1 MRILHAARNPA
12 NQAGYVVAA
21 LRRLGH
27 DAQLWEYEGNRFG
40 FPADRVIDI
49 SSGDPAVFWR
59 TFEDAIGRF
68 DVLHF
73 HFGRTF
79 FPNDWG
85 GVPPLW
91 DLPIYR
97 VLGKKVFHTWHGSD
111 CRIRAVHLE
120 VNPWSY
126 YRTSDVGADD
136 DRTRKVIEVF
146 RTYADRQFVVS
157 PDYLAFVPD
166 AQVMPR
172 VIDLDEWPEQ
182 APVQRAAP
190 RLLHVPTRRGTKG
203 SDVIIAGLERL
214 RAEGLAFD
222 FTLLEGVSHDEAR
235 RAIQAADVVID
246 NVITGDYEIVSLEA
260 MASSRVAV
268 ANIQGESAR
277 AFPDA
282 PVYSVDPST
291 FEERMRALI
300 VDQPARQ
307 ALAARGRAYVAARHD
322 APVIAAQ
329 LLEAYAAP
337 SRPVARQSFP
347 DWLSL
352 DAARSIE
359 RLERRLADSQ
369 ARELDLRRR
378 LGMPVE
384 LADERT
390 LKDRLPMPLRLR
402 LRRARAR
409 LSGVL
414 RRR

>member
-59 TFEDAIGRF
+59 TFEDAIARF

-73 HFGRTF
+73 HFGRTL

-136 DRTRKVIEVF
+136 DRTRKTIEVF

-222 FTLLEGVSHDEAR
+222 FTLLEGVSHDELRRSSEEPRREQIRPVRSRAR
-235 RAIQAADVVID
+235 R
-246 NVITGDYEIVSLEA
+246 
-260 MASSRVAV
+260 
-268 ANIQGESAR
+268 
-277 AFPDA
+277 
-282 PVYSVDPST
+282 ST
-291 FEERMRALI
+291 PL
-300 VDQPARQ
+300 
-307 ALAARGRAYVAARHD
+307 ARGR
-322 APVIAAQ
+322 
-329 LLEAYAAP
+329 
-337 SRPVARQSFP
+337 RPAC
-347 DWLSL
+347 
-352 DAARSIE
+352 ARSPPSPE
-359 RLERRLADSQ
+359 PRS
-369 ARELDLRRR
+369 
-378 LGMPVE
+378 
-384 LADERT
+384 
-390 LKDRLPMPLRLR
+390 
-402 LRRARAR
+402 RRAR
-409 LSGVL
+409 
-414 RRR
+414 